1 MPLLRFCRDSLS
13 QKNGGNVIETV
24 RSSVPEK
31 YDSERESYIKEFCFF
46 PHFNFLLP
54 FCFFAIHT
62 RREGL
67 KKGEMRITKFKGEKK
82 VQRIEMAP
90 GKMKADAVMLEIE
103 CGNERG
109 RKPSR
114 DSDSDFFN

>member
-1 MPLLRFCRDSLS
+1 MRLSDPQSLRNTI
-13 QKNGGNVIETV
+13 Q
-24 RSSVPEK
+24 
-31 YDSERESYIKEFCFF
+31 RESYIKEFCFF

-54 FCFFAIHT
+54 FCFLIYAQ
-62 RREGL
+62 EGRGWG
-67 KKGEMRITKFKGEKK
+67 KKGEKRITKYKGAKEEE
-82 VQRIEMAP
+82 RIEMTP

-114 DSDSDFFN
+114 DSDSDFLINTASFS